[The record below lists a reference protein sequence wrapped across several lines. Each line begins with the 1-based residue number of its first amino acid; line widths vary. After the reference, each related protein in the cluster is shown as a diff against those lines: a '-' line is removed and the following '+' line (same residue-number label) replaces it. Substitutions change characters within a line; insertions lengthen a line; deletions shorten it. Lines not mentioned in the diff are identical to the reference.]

1 MVESSEGCTKHF
13 IYNPHSNN
21 VNSTATTDKTFQKF
35 LRIEYI
41 DFTLLA
47 LLLDERM
54 IPKVITFFF
63 KEPKFREV
71 AKVEIVDRIQ
81 WLGLLSL
88 AKGFNK

>member
-21 VNSTATTDKTFQKF
+21 VISTATTDKTFQKF

-41 DFTLLA
+41 NFTLLA
-47 LLLDERM
+47 LLSDERM
-54 IPKVITFFF
+54 IPKVITF

-71 AKVEIVDRIQ
+71 AEIEIVDRIQ
-81 WLGLLSL
+81 WLG
-88 AKGFNK
+88 